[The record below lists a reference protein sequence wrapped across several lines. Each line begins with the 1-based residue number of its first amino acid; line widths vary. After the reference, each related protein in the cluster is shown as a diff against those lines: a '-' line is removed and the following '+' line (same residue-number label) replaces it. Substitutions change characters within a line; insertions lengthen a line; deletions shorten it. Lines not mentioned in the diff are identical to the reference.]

1 MSNTVIEKRKI
12 IGLCGLIGSGK
23 DTVAA
28 SLVNQDYLQLSFA
41 AELKRTV
48 ARVFNLDINL
58 LLGVSDIS
66 RDYREQIIPRIGVSP
81 RVLLQQT
88 GEAMRKIHPKVWVD
102 HVEKE
107 MMNHIALGHR
117 KFVISDVR
125 YPNERKFIADCGG
138 LAGEVV
144 KGEKPEWSKLMVE
157 AGFHSYEPGIF
168 GFKRPT
174 YLAGIHKS
182 EWLMQCV
189 DMQDGLDFTIEDNCA
204 SEDLEMEV
212 DVISKA
218 MDSR

>member
-28 SLVNQDYLQLSFA
+28 SLVRQGYLQLSFA
-41 AELKRTV
+41 DELKRTV
-48 ARVFNLDINL
+48 AQIFNLELDL

-102 HVEKE
+102 HVEKA
-107 MMNHIALGHR
+107 MQVCIDQGHR

-144 KGEKPEWSKLMVE
+144 KGEKPEWSKLIEE
-157 AGFHSYEPGIF
+157 AGFHSYEPGVF
-168 GFKRPT
+168 GFKRPA

-189 DMQDGLDFTIEDNCA
+189 DMQDGLDFTIENNG
-204 SEDLEMEV
+204 SIEDLEKEV

-218 MDSR
+218 MDGR